1 MPRKPKRILPA
12 NINFDDSL
20 LLETPL
26 FSKIDGRVIGYVPY
40 ELAIDSISKIVRFKW
55 QINGVKFEI
64 NPESQIFSWAFSIEN
79 INLFGRIKFHRLMS
93 SEYPH
98 KSESDQYTRE
108 ISGQKI
114 WLLEFEPDVWEN
126 KEFWDEKEI
135 EIS

>member
-12 NINFDDSL
+12 NINFDAN
-20 LLETPL
+20 EEM
-26 FSKIDGRVIGYVPY
+26 Y
-40 ELAIDSISKIVRFKW
+40 ELAIDEIPKLKRLKW
-55 QINGVKFEI
+55 QINGCKFEI

-98 KSESDQYTRE
+98 ESESDQYTRE